1 MKKYYEILELEEN
14 CSTADVKVAFIRKL
28 KAIPK
33 ITKEK
38 MLPYAQAYVVLSHPS
53 ERKKYDD
60 LPETEYDFSTK
71 YPSVSNPEK
80 ICDVI
85 LEELMFFEKNLHA
98 DFICARRDM
107 VMGALGVCLGL
118 FFIIL
123 FIIASMSIRVRIY
136 IIIFGLVS
144 TSAGV
149 AIKGLVLYIKSVK
162 KRIKFRENM
171 WNSINL

>member
-1 MKKYYEILELEEN
+1 MQTDIQKGVIMKKYYEILELEEN

-60 LPETEYDFSTK
+60 LPETEYDFSAK

-85 LEELMFFEKNLHA
+85 QIK
-98 DFICARRDM
+98 IK
-107 VMGALGVCLGL
+107 
-118 FFIIL
+118 
-123 FIIASMSIRVRIY
+123 
-136 IIIFGLVS
+136 IIIER
-144 TSAGV
+144 
-149 AIKGLVLYIKSVK
+149 AISYI
-162 KRIKFRENM
+162 RI
-171 WNSINL
+171 